1 MMLGK
6 HFMHPKYICSYAQP
20 REWKNLIRAK
30 SIEQGW
36 GSLLGFGR
44 EAVFLD
50 RIKKAYD
57 RSRQPASQPASLW
70 IQRLQRRSLTGNLL
84 GEELSALLLMQALVL
99 DLVLLILTRIGI
111 GGTGCQ
117 LIWSKLKEITYF
129 GPGLTYQDPSIKWFK
144 IAKQSRIWLIK
155 CNNVSTVTDK
165 LEYHPINFWRQ
176 HLFIFI
182 ENVKSV
188 NHIYSVY
195 CICGCPTWFG
205 ILI

>member
-129 GPGLTYQDPSIKWFK
+129 GPGLTYQDPSILNG
-144 IAKQSRIWLIK
+144 SRLLNSQGSDWSNVIMFLLWLI
-155 CNNVSTVTDK
+155 NWNIIPST
-165 LEYHPINFWRQ
+165 
-176 HLFIFI
+176 
-182 ENVKSV
+182 
-188 NHIYSVY
+188 
-195 CICGCPTWFG
+195 FG
-205 ILI
+205 GSISSYLLKMLNP